1 MSPSRS
7 GRITDSISVRLRI
20 ISLNSRMPLVCGVNG
35 RMCSGLLQGRLLK
48 MIVEMIRPER
58 VLELGTFSGFSALC
72 IAEALKGEATL
83 DTIEI
88 DDELEDFIRRNLSS
102 SECGE
107 RVTLH
112 MVCRSMRERYSG
124 WGEMWSSTYFVS
136 SWFMSSC
143 ILWCPEG
150 NRLPF
155 HILCG
160 RSR

>member
-1 MSPSRS
+1 
-7 GRITDSISVRLRI
+7 
-20 ISLNSRMPLVCGVNG
+20 
-35 RMCSGLLQGRLLK
+35 

-107 RVTLH
+107 SDTSYRSSRR
-112 MVCRSMRERYSG
+112 CR
-124 WGEMWSSTYFVS
+124 
-136 SWFMSSC
+136 
-143 ILWCPEG
+143 
-150 NRLPF
+150 
-155 HILCG
+155 
-160 RSR
+160 